1 MTMRFRSAI
10 CVNTSQPWHPR
21 TVFVAAVV
29 AIGSLSACSSST
41 STSTDAKP
49 KDSSVIDSSP
59 KKDSTSEAGP
69 IVCSANGQTYSV
81 GQTVVLAGDCPITC
95 VCQSTGSLGQCT
107 GGCNPDGGP
116 DAPGPD
122 GPPPTDAGFV
132 CSRGG
137 QTYLP
142 GEAVPA
148 NDGCGGSCICQA
160 DGTIGH
166 CTGACPPDAGP
177 DAPIDRAGVDAQ
189 IDGTPLPIDTAC
201 AGNAPCSL
209 ANGAKGLCVANTCK
223 ACSGAQADSS
233 CVAVYGAGTICADG
247 QCVTGTCHDST
258 VCTGNK
264 VCDSTH
270 SCHNCAS
277 DLQCQNDAVYGK
289 GTICL
294 ANGQCGPGVCH
305 TSSDCQG
312 KKLCDSAAHTCSAC
326 TTDVQCQADTV
337 YGTKSICVSSQCVAG
352 TCASTTDCKSAGR
365 LCPSATKICT
375 ACATDSQC
383 QGDAAY
389 GAGNICV
396 EGQCVSG
403 TCTDSSGCPNGRVCN
418 TTSHAC
424 VACANDTQ
432 CKNDSKYG
440 QHTLCLSG
448 ACTTGDCHDI
458 SSDCSAGRLC
468 GSTVPHACGDC
479 TTDTQC
485 KQDAR
490 YGSTYLCVGNLC
502 VKGNCHDT
510 SNDCTAANAGLVCGA
525 TTAHTC
531 GACTIDDQCK
541 NDPKYGANT
550 ICNTAGG
557 ADVRGECVTSAC
569 TNTGHACAANNS
581 DVCCSSKCISG
592 NCCVDNDCVTNPS
605 YGDGFFCRQNTCTRC
620 DNVTGNAYL
629 VDPVG
634 GDDGTATGSG
644 TSGTTTTASCAFRT
658 VTRALQV
665 IGTPSGATTITIVG
679 RTGTTNLFTV
689 APTGDTSP
697 VEALPIQLPANVTLK
712 SKTGPIKLTLLNGKV
727 GFNLLGD
734 KASIQPDAA
743 AALTIDG
750 ANQVS
755 GAGIVVTA
763 GTGTATISNVTITN
777 PGDDGIQVTSGTL
790 RILGGVHVTGAGT
803 PGSRQSGLTISDG
816 TVNIVPG
823 TDPATSFESNTQS
836 GIAVSATGVLN
847 ITGTTSAGG
856 THSVVVQNNFASNVD
871 FGQNPGAV
879 SAVSTIDGL
888 YSVQSTTGDGLR
900 INAGTKIK
908 VRNSIF
914 QANSGNGIRIA
925 SAGAAVAA
933 NALDGIDLGQTG
945 SANAGHN
952 VLQVPTQVGSN
963 PNSGAGLCVD
973 LAADAGT
980 PTLMAVGNLFA
991 GHDCSTSNGGAIQKS
1006 PTCTGATDLGVIQA
1020 SGTTVT
1026 VNVSSCTP

>member
-1 MTMRFRSAI
+1 M
-10 CVNTSQPWHPR
+10 
-21 TVFVAAVV
+21 
-29 AIGSLSACSSST
+29 
-41 STSTDAKP
+41 
-49 KDSSVIDSSP
+49 
-59 KKDSTSEAGP
+59 
-69 IVCSANGQTYSV
+69 
-81 GQTVVLAGDCPITC
+81 
-95 VCQSTGSLGQCT
+95 
-107 GGCNPDGGP
+107 
-116 DAPGPD
+116 
-122 GPPPTDAGFV
+122 
-132 CSRGG
+132 
-137 QTYLP
+137 
-142 GEAVPA
+142 
-148 NDGCGGSCICQA
+148 
-160 DGTIGH
+160 
-166 CTGACPPDAGP
+166 
-177 DAPIDRAGVDAQ
+177 GVDLQ

-209 ANGAKGLCVANTCK
+209 ANGGKGLCVANTCK

-247 QCVTGTCHDST
+247 LCVTGTCHDST
-258 VCTGNK
+258 VCTDNK

-277 DLQCQNDAVYGK
+277 DLQCQNDAAYGK

-305 TSSDCQG
+305 ISSDCQG
-312 KKLCDSAAHTCSAC
+312 KKLCDSSAHTCSSC
-326 TTDVQCQADTV
+326 TTDAQCQADTV

-352 TCASTTDCKSAGR
+352 TCAATADCKSAGR
-365 LCPSATKICT
+365 LCPNATKVCT
-375 ACATDSQC
+375 ACGSDTQC
-383 QGDAAY
+383 QNDSAY
-389 GAGNICV
+389 GAGTICV

-403 TCTDSSGCPNGRVCN
+403 TCNDSSECSNGRICN

-424 VACANDTQ
+424 VACANDTL

-485 KQDAR
+485 KQDTR

-525 TTAHTC
+525 STAHTC
-531 GACTIDDQCK
+531 GACTVDDQCK
-541 NDPKYGANT
+541 NDTKYGANT
-550 ICNTAGG
+550 ICNTTSGSTAVGQ
-557 ADVRGECVTSAC
+557 CVTNAC
-569 TNTGHACAANNS
+569 TNTGHGCTANGS

-592 NCCVDNDCVTNPS
+592 NCCSDNDCTTNPS

-634 GDDGTATGSG
+634 GDDSTATGSG
-644 TSGTTTTASCAFRT
+644 TSGGTATASCAFRT
-658 VTRALQV
+658 VTQALQA
-665 IGTPSGATTITIVG
+665 IGATPPAGTTITIVG
-679 RTGTTNLFTV
+679 RTTGTTSLFTV
-689 APTGDTSP
+689 APNGDTTP
-697 VEALPIQLPANVTLK
+697 TETLPIALPANVTLK
-712 SKTGPIKLTLLNGKV
+712 TKTGPVRLALGTSK
-727 GFNLLGD
+727 GFSLLGD
-734 KASIQPDAA
+734 NANIQADAA

-750 ANQVS
+750 GTNHAS

-790 RILGGVHVTGAGT
+790 HIGGGVHVTGAGT
-803 PGSRQSGLTISDG
+803 SGSSANGLAISGG
-816 TVNIVPG
+816 TVNIVVAA

-836 GIAVSATGVLN
+836 GIAVSTSGVLN
-847 ITGTTSAGG
+847 ITGAAVAGG
-856 THSVVVQNNFASNVD
+856 TRSVVIQKNYASNVD
-871 FGQNPGAV
+871 FRPNPNTS

-888 YSVQSTTGDGLR
+888 YSWASTTGDGLS

-925 SAGAAVAA
+925 SAGASAAA
-933 NALDGIDLGQTG
+933 NALNGIDLGQTG
-945 SANAGHN
+945 AANAGRN
-952 VLQVPTQVGSN
+952 VLQTSLGSN

-973 LAADAGT
+973 LAANAGT
-980 PTLMAVGNLFA
+980 QALVAAGNLFA
-991 GHDCSTSNGGAIQKS
+991 GRDCSTSNAGDIRTS
-1006 PTCTGATDLGVIQA
+1006 TSCTGATDLGVTQA

-1026 VNVSSCTP
+1026 VDTSSCTQP